1 MTSFLRNFKKNA
13 IIRIL
18 MLLVVTGLC
27 INRGLPVTLAQSDM
41 TLNVMSSGGF
51 TVAYQT
57 LSETFTQKT
66 QIVLN
71 TVYGSSMGGASTSIP
86 SRLARGEAAD
96 VVILAAEAL
105 DNLLEDGYIVAGSR
119 VDLASSQIGMVVQK
133 GSSVPDISTV
143 ERFVHTLLEA
153 DSIAYSASVSGTYL
167 SADVFH
173 RLNIAD
179 RVENKSIRVVG
190 ERVGAV
196 VARGEAA
203 IGFQQ
208 VSELLPV
215 PGVTY
220 VGTIPSDLQKITMFS
235 AGITTQAN
243 NPDIALTLIEFL
255 SSVEVASII
264 TQTGMV
270 PQVRVLTR

>member
-1 MTSFLRNFKKNA
+1 
-13 IIRIL
+13 

-71 TVYGSSMGGASTSIP
+71 TVYGASMGEDSSSIP

-119 VDLASSQIGMVVQK
+119 VDLASSQIGMVVQT

-143 ERFVHTLLEA
+143 DRFVRTLLEA

-220 VGTIPSDLQKITMFS
+220 VGTIPSDLQKVTIFS
-235 AGITTQAN
+235 AGITTQAK
-243 NPDIALTLIEFL
+243 NPNTALALIEFL
-255 SSVEVASII
+255 SSAQAAPII

-270 PQVRVLTR
+270 PQVSVLTR